1 MPSAPLPV
9 AKPTTSRHVLYK
21 NPRLRYC
28 AYVEEHHPDWFI
40 PCSPMHGS
48 PTWRYCETVFTDT
61 HGEAKFH
68 GQVVDVPTGSTTA
81 GPPQVWNMLPKGE
94 STALQLGDRSPPLT
108 PAPDTSP
115 RNLPTGMPSPSPPA
129 PAPTTPSVLQDA
141 CTCVYVSVSLSSL
154 SLFFT
159 ISLVFSRG
167 HIVVGIGLAGRLDG
181 GRLERGHL
189 GQLAL
194 ATPAGA
200 SVSCIVGGGEYNEK
214 TEDITEGCG

>member
-1 MPSAPLPV
+1 MCICICL
-9 AKPTTSRHVLYK
+9 
-21 NPRLRYC
+21 
-28 AYVEEHHPDWFI
+28 
-40 PCSPMHGS
+40 
-48 PTWRYCETVFTDT
+48 
-61 HGEAKFH
+61 
-68 GQVVDVPTGSTTA
+68 
-81 GPPQVWNMLPKGE
+81 
-94 STALQLGDRSPPLT
+94 
-108 PAPDTSP
+108 
-115 RNLPTGMPSPSPPA
+115 
-129 PAPTTPSVLQDA
+129 
-141 CTCVYVSVSLSSL
+141 SLLSL

-194 ATPAGA
+194 ATPAGT